1 MKINM
6 FLSQVL
12 PSFSKASL
20 KKALDETKK
29 ELREETLTQFRSAEQ
44 AGFAKRKWKA
54 ETIQSF
60 QKTFETGVRGKHR
73 GNMIA
78 VMNDIMENTEKLF
91 PTMEKLIDNYFS
103 NDVVREAITFLG
115 VNIIQFQEAMAF
127 ATRYSRKL
135 LLFTITEE
143 VRAADPDAVEAD
155 AILQGEINWLYAKRD
170 TFFAALSILSLKP
183 LEVEKHMEEI
193 PDVIA
198 NNDNVDQVSA
208 MVGLN
213 RVDPFRFNLISAR
226 MNPIFY
232 IRKWIVEGQVA
243 SYKEAQEE
251 RKQLECRIL
260 QLKNADEGKNDPKL
274 QQVIEYNE
282 KRLHRYN
289 AEIAEMEADNG

>member
-54 ETIQSF
+54 ETILSF
-60 QKTFETGVRGKHR
+60 QQTFENGVRGKHR

-91 PTMEKLIDNYFS
+91 PTVEKLIDNYFS

-135 LLFTITEE
+135 LLFIITEE
-143 VRAADPDAVEAD
+143 VRAADPEAVEPD

-170 TFFAALSILSLKP
+170 TFFAALSILSMKP

-198 NNDNVDQVSA
+198 NNDNVDQVTA

-243 SYKEAQEE
+243 AYKEAQEE

-260 QLKNADEGKNDPKL
+260 QLKNADDGKNDPKL
-274 QQVIEYNE
+274 QQIIEYNE

-289 AEIAEMEADNG
+289 AEIAEMEAENG

>member
-60 QKTFETGVRGKHR
+60 QQTFENGVRGKHR

-135 LLFTITEE
+135 LLFIITEE
-143 VRAADPDAVEAD
+143 VRAADPEAVEPD

-170 TFFAALSILSLKP
+170 TFFAALSILSMKP

-198 NNDNVDQVSA
+198 NNDNVDQVTA

-243 SYKEAQEE
+243 AYKEAQEE

-260 QLKNADEGKNDPKL
+260 QLKNADDGKNDPKL
-274 QQVIEYNE
+274 QQIIEYNE

-289 AEIAEMEADNG
+289 AEIAEMEAENG

>member
-60 QKTFETGVRGKHR
+60 QQTFENGVRGKHR

-135 LLFTITEE
+135 LLFIITEE
-143 VRAADPDAVEAD
+143 VRAANPEAVEPD

-170 TFFAALSILSLKP
+170 TFFAALSILSMKP

-198 NNDNVDQVSA
+198 NNDNVDQVTA

-243 SYKEAQEE
+243 AYKEAQEE

-289 AEIAEMEADNG
+289 AEIAEMEAENG